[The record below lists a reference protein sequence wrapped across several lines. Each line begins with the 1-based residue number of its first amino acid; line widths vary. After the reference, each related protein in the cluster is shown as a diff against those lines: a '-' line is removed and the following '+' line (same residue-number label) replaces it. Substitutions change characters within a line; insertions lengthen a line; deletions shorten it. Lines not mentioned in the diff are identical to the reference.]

1 MIFKSTVEDV
11 VFAVGE
17 LAEIRLAA
25 TKHHCDVSHSA
36 YNRGV
41 KAAVTTLA
49 ETVAGIRTAGMTVN
63 TVTVAADM

>member
-1 MIFKSTVEDV
+1 M
-11 VFAVGE
+11 
-17 LAEIRLAA
+17 
-25 TKHHCDVSHSA
+25 TKQDCDVSHSA

-63 TVTVAADM
+63 TVTVAAEM